1 MTPALLRDER
11 LLDLLVKQATEG
23 ITIEEQAEMERLL
36 AAHPGADREEI
47 ARVAASLA
55 LVGVEEEPMPAQLR
69 DRVRADAALWI
80 TRREAKV
87 ADLGAKREAQREPV
101 VREVPVRGRSSPW
114 PWLATAASLL
124 VAIGAWYWRPGADMQ
139 QVQAPPPA
147 PEPVTPSQEREHLLA
162 HGAGVINAPWTNTED
177 PASAGVTGD
186 VVWDNAAQKG
196 YLRFTGLAP
205 NDPGKF
211 QYQLWI
217 FDAKQDERYPID
229 GGVFDVPAGT
239 TEVVVPI
246 DPKIAVAQPVMFA
259 VTIEKPGGVVVSGR
273 EHIVA
278 LAKAAAAG

>member
-1 MTPALLRDER
+1 MNPALLRDER
-11 LLDLLVKQATEG
+11 LVDLLVKQASEG
-23 ITIEEQAEMERLL
+23 ISLEEQAEMERLL

-47 ARVAASLA
+47 ARVAAALA

-80 TRREAKV
+80 SRREAKV
-87 ADLGAKREAQREPV
+87 TDLAPRREAQREPV
-101 VREVPVRGRSSPW
+101 VREVPVGRRTGPW

-124 VAIGAWYWRPGADMQ
+124 LAIGAWYWPRQSVEVQ
-139 QVQAPPPA
+139 QVRVPPPP
-147 PEPVTPSQEREHLLA
+147 PEPVTPSQERDHLLA
-162 HGAGVINAPWTNTED
+162 HGAGVINAAWSNTED

-196 YLRFTGLAP
+196 YMRFTGLAA

-229 GGVFDVPAGT
+229 GGVFDVPAGA

-246 DPKIAVAQPVMFA
+246 DAKITVAQPVMFA

-278 LAKAAAAG
+278 LAKAAAG